1 MVGQS
6 GIIKAIEKSRK
17 QTQGDD
23 MEAIREIRVLKD
35 NTLTIVLPES
45 FAKAQVEIL
54 VLRIATDDTNRMPVT
69 KQRTPSPLLTGTR
82 IIGDIMSSVVPDT
95 DWEALS

>member
-1 MVGQS
+1 
-6 GIIKAIEKSRK
+6 
-17 QTQGDD
+17 

-35 NTLTIVLPES
+35 NTLTMVLPES
-45 FAKAQVEIL
+45 FSKAQVEVV
-54 VLRIATDDTNRMPVT
+54 VLRIATDDKIKRAPVAR
-69 KQRTPSPLLTGTR
+69 QRTTSPLLVGTR

>member
-1 MVGQS
+1 
-6 GIIKAIEKSRK
+6 
-17 QTQGDD
+17 

-45 FAKAQVEIL
+45 FAKAQVEVV
-54 VLRIATDDTNRMPVT
+54 VLRIATADTNGESIT
-69 KQRTPSPLLTGTR
+69 GQRSPSPLLAGTR

-95 DWEALS
+95 DWETLS

>member
-1 MVGQS
+1 
-6 GIIKAIEKSRK
+6 
-17 QTQGDD
+17 

-35 NTLTIVLPES
+35 NTLTMVLPES
-45 FAKAQVEIL
+45 FSKAQVEVV
-54 VLRIATDDTNRMPVT
+54 VLRIATDDTINRVPVVR
-69 KQRTPSPLLTGTR
+69 QRTPSPLLAGTH

>member
-1 MVGQS
+1 
-6 GIIKAIEKSRK
+6 
-17 QTQGDD
+17 

-35 NTLTIVLPES
+35 NTLTMVLRES
-45 FAKAQVEIL
+45 FSKAQVEVV
-54 VLRIATDDTNRMPVT
+54 VLRIATDDTIKRVPVSR
-69 KQRTPSPLLTGTR
+69 QRTPSPLLVGTR

>member
-1 MVGQS
+1 
-6 GIIKAIEKSRK
+6 
-17 QTQGDD
+17 

-35 NTLTIVLPES
+35 NTLTMILPES
-45 FAKAQVEIL
+45 FSKAQVEVV

-69 KQRTPSPLLTGTR
+69 KQRTPSPLLAGTR
-82 IIGDIMSSVVPDT
+82 IMGDIMSSVVPDT

>member
-1 MVGQS
+1 
-6 GIIKAIEKSRK
+6 
-17 QTQGDD
+17 

-35 NTLTIVLPES
+35 NTLTMILPES
-45 FAKAQVEIL
+45 FSKAQVEVV

-69 KQRTPSPLLTGTR
+69 KQRTPSPLLAGTR
-82 IIGDIMSSVVPDT
+82 IMGDIMSSVVPDI

>member
-1 MVGQS
+1 
-6 GIIKAIEKSRK
+6 
-17 QTQGDD
+17 

-45 FAKAQVEIL
+45 FAKAQVEVV
-54 VLRIATDDTNRMPVT
+54 VLRIATADTNRESIT
-69 KQRTPSPLLTGTR
+69 GRRTPSPLLAGTR

-95 DWEALS
+95 DWEALL